1 LSPMMVPVVMPVVV
15 PMMVMVPMRAGDRR
29 RGNGERDGRR
39 ENVT

>member
-1 LSPMMVPVVMPVVV
+1 MSPMVPMMMPVVMP
-15 PMMVMVPMRAGDRR
+15 MMVAVPARAGDRR

>member
-1 LSPMMVPVVMPVVV
+1 MMVPMVMPV
-15 PMMVMVPMRAGDRR
+15 MVMVPMRAGDRR